1 LSKLRVGMIG
11 CGGIARVHGERLSK
25 LDEVQ
30 LAAFADIVS
39 EKAAAFSES
48 YGGKAYTDWHDMLDR
63 ERLDIVYVCL
73 PPFSHNDEVMV
84 AAEKGIHIFI
94 EKPIALKIDLA
105 RKMVRAVEKSG
116 VKSQVGYNCRFG
128 LAVEE
133 AKRLIESGDGGQ
145 IGLALGTYWCHFL
158 GGAWW
163 RDKEKSGG
171 QIIEQST
178 HLYDAIRYLC
188 GEVDEVCGYMNRKFW
203 TDVPDMT
210 VEDVSSS
217 TFRFK
222 SGAVGSIAATTWG
235 VSSQWWLR
243 WMIAARNHTLESRD
257 ANTLTVYSTE
267 SPLKTRMLSEVRDTY
282 LLEAKDLIHAVL
294 EDEETK
300 TPIGEGAKTLEFTL
314 AAMRSMETGSPVR
327 LPLE

>member
-11 CGGIARVHGERLSK
+11 CGGIARVHGERLSR
-25 LDEVQ
+25 LNEVQ

-48 YGGKAYTDWHDMLDR
+48 YGGKAYTDWHEMLDC

-73 PPFSHNDEVMV
+73 PPFSHDDEIMV

-222 SGAVGSIAATTWG
+222 SGAVGSIVATTWG

-243 WMIAARNHTLESRD
+243 WMIAARNYTLESRD
-257 ANTLTVYSTE
+257 ANTLTFYSTE

-314 AAMRSMETGSPVR
+314 AAMRSMETGSLVR